1 MAKYYPRSQTFV
13 TFVISGL
20 FVAATAIAV
29 YGFPQTKNQV
39 SYKNK
44 AVEPI
49 VNVKTDQ
56 NFKEEEWQKSFFD
69 QSDNK
74 IDTKKANELAS
85 KNKKDPLTPTE
96 LLSRNFFTKFA
107 ELKQAGLANDANAI
121 QSVTNQLVTE
131 SLNSVPDTKIYT
143 LKDITS
149 LPNSSDINSS
159 KKYAEG
165 LISILSAWLPETNE
179 VEIAKS
185 ALESEDFSQLKKL
198 DPIIANYKKV
208 LNRLKALPVP
218 ERYAVKHLDLVNGL
232 SSQVYNASVIRNV
245 DKDALTALTGIG
257 NELGT
262 LKKLSNTI
270 DDLQRSFS
278 DEGIVF
284 VVKNK

>member
-165 LISILSAWLPETNE
+165 LISILSAWLPETD
-179 VEIAKS
+179 S
-185 ALESEDFSQLKKL
+185 
-198 DPIIANYKKV
+198 
-208 LNRLKALPVP
+208 
-218 ERYAVKHLDLVNGL
+218 
-232 SSQVYNASVIRNV
+232 
-245 DKDALTALTGIG
+245 
-257 NELGT
+257 
-262 LKKLSNTI
+262 
-270 DDLQRSFS
+270 
-278 DEGIVF
+278 
-284 VVKNK
+284 